1 MGSFRQSRVAL
12 ILDLALLPLGVV
24 IGILRGGVP
33 DVVRELMDYPRSF
46 KTHWNETGWFS
57 TKAHNTEDE
66 APK

>member
-33 DVVRELMDYPRSF
+33 AVMRELMDYHRHF
-46 KTHWNETGWFS
+46 KRHWNETGWIS
-57 TKAHNTEDE
+57 TKGEDHG
-66 APK
+66 